1 MRSTIG
7 AKIFSIAVAL
17 LILMGAAA
25 LLSLRMTRTLDAQL
39 VVIDRNYFPAFV
51 TLAEANINTLRQ
63 ALLER
68 RLIAATDPNAV
79 ADAQHIA
86 ELGARI
92 DAAARA
98 ANKSLVAAR
107 NTINE
112 QITDWLDFDDS
123 VALAR
128 LDTKVEF
135 LQEKR
140 RDYEAFIAKVH
151 AALEAR
157 KFDDVHRLLREL
169 EDQTDDIVRRV
180 DANRE
185 DMREIASNAILG
197 TRQYQQRVID
207 ISIALLAIAGC
218 SDWSSR
224 RR

>member
-1 MRSTIG
+1 VRSTIG

>member
-1 MRSTIG
+1 
-7 AKIFSIAVAL
+7 
-17 LILMGAAA
+17 
-25 LLSLRMTRTLDAQL
+25 MTRTLDAQL